1 MIIEVTYHPD
11 KQDLESIYQALRE
24 FNEPYFPDLDEKVLA
39 LFIRDHQHRVVGGI
53 AAHLFYDSLH
63 IHRIWIDANYR
74 RKGIGTKLLKTAERE
89 ARKMQVKKIF
99 LDTYNFQAP
108 EFYQKHEYQEV
119 GRYQGYPKDGTDKIF
134 YKKTLI

>member
-24 FNEPYFPDLDEKVLA
+24 FNEPYFPGLDEKVLA

-53 AAHLFYDSLH
+53 
-63 IHRIWIDANYR
+63 
-74 RKGIGTKLLKTAERE
+74 GTRMLKIAERE

-119 GRYQGYPKDGTDKIF
+119 GRYQGYRKDGTDKIF